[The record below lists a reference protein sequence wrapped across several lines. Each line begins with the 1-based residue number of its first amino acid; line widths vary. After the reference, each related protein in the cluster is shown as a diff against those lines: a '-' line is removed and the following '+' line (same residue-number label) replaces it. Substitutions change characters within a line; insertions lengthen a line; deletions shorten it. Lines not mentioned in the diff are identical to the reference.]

1 MLLKILF
8 QIIIVISV
16 TISSVMSKE
25 ITVINAGSKSGVTFI
40 ESQEIVEILNKKYPI
55 NFINPGNAC
64 IAQNL
69 VKSTKTPV
77 IFIWDGT
84 YEASARSNNNHD
96 CMINFVGDEI
106 FKRNNV
112 EWRICSLKDL
122 NKSAKDLIS
131 IKSQYRIGTANP
143 SSLFLETVNAI
154 NTTFNTSHT
163 AIHYSGGFGSMVTAL
178 QNKEIDFALFS
189 TKFANKIQYQGI
201 VCLWTLGSDNILSLP
216 SLAKTTGNNSTG
228 LIRMYQMI
236 LVGKNFDKE
245 TFNKVKQLIRTAEES
260 SGTALNIMYQGLSE
274 SEWDLSVDQ
283 LKIEWEKSIDLN
295 LVKK

>member
-1 MLLKILF
+1 MLLKFFL

-16 TISSVMSKE
+16 TISSVMSTE

-77 IFIWDGT
+77 IFIWDST

-106 FKRNNV
+106 FKRNNA

-189 TKFANKIQYQGI
+189 TKFANKIQHQGI
-201 VCLWTLGSDNILSLP
+201 VCLWTLDSDNILSLP
-216 SLAKTTGNNSTG
+216 SLAKTTGNNSIG
-228 LIRMYQMI
+228 LIRMYQII

-260 SGTALNIMYQGLSE
+260 SGTALNIMYQGSSE

-283 LKIEWEKSIDLN
+283 LKIGWEKSIDLN